1 MAPEDEID
9 ADEIPEEL
17 EDQYDPDEVFKI
29 DASPEELADALFKE
43 SE

>member
-1 MAPEDEID
+1 MEPEDETVE
-9 ADEIPEEL
+9 DEMPEEL

-29 DASPEELADALFKE
+29 DATPEELADALFKE